1 MAMISQDAPLRD
13 HPSFVPS
20 LRLWF
25 QTLIFFEPR
34 PAPLPRTVSDR
45 LARDI
50 GVPPRDLERLR
61 LKLPSE
67 MRVDL

>member
-1 MAMISQDAPLRD
+1 MAMISHDAPLRD
-13 HPSFVPS
+13 RPRFAKS

-25 QTLIFFEPR
+25 QKLIFAEPR

-50 GVPPRDLERLR
+50 GVPTHELERLR

-67 MRVDL
+67 TRVDL